1 MTRDYNKLTE
11 DEKVKMNADEILSYY
26 LYTVSQ
32 RVCPEFYLVLLK
44 FVIGFREC
52 LNKYGWEKKAEN
64 DEAIL

>member
-1 MTRDYNKLTE
+1 MTRDYNKLSE

-32 RVCPEFYLVLLK
+32 KVCPEFYLVLLK
-44 FVIGFREC
+44 FVVGFWEC